1 MFNEICRVGLLM
13 TLQLTAPPPPPA
25 GSPAAP
31 WAWRLPA
38 WHWLYNDAA
47 VLRGATWAPRTRRR
61 LVHVASDGAGTL
73 SAEGGTDS
81 AAHTLAPRKR
91 KLVDFM
97 RCHVLG
103 SPGQDGAGAGGGAPE
118 QLVPPPMAL

>member
-13 TLQLTAPPPPPA
+13 TLQLTAPSPAAA
-25 GSPAAP
+25 GSPPAP

-47 VLRGATWAPRTRRR
+47 VLRGATWAPRTCRR
-61 LVHVASDGAGTL
+61 LVHVASDGAGTSSL
-73 SAEGGTDS
+73 AKGSD
-81 AAHTLAPRKR
+81 AASHALAPRKR

-103 SPGQDGAGAGGGAPE
+103 APGQPGAGAGGGAPE
-118 QLVPPPMAL
+118 QLVPPPMGL